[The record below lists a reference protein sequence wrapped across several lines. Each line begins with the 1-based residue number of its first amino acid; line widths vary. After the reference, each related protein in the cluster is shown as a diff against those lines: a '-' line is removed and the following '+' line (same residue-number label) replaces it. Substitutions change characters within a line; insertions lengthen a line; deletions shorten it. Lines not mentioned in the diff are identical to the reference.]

1 MRDAGTRGRAAAIR
15 YPVYVNHQGARVSL
29 AGRTLEV
36 AMKDQRLGSRLRLDE
51 MSEMIVMGNIQVTTP
66 ALQEL
71 MRRGIPVCWTTTS
84 GWFLGATSGFGHG
97 DGALRAAQHAAAADP
112 LRRIAFARIY
122 VTAKI
127 RNCRTLLRR
136 NGRGREAKLA
146 VRRLTELVESAERT
160 GNMDRLRGYE
170 GAAAAIYF
178 KTFPAMLRERAAWAA
193 ERYRGRS
200 RRPPRDPVNSAL
212 SFAYT
217 VQTRSWSVAVSSS
230 GLDLFTGFLHG
241 FRHGRPALALDMME
255 PARPR
260 IADSVVL
267 RILNSGML
275 KAGHME
281 QEGDAVL
288 LGDRGRRVL
297 LGALEDR
304 LDNTSLHDVLG
315 GSVAYRDLPFI
326 ESARLAR
333 ALRRDEEP
341 PAQMR
346 WR

>member
-1 MRDAGTRGRAAAIR
+1 MRDAAKRDRAAAIR
-15 YPVYVNHQGARVSL
+15 HPVYVNNQGARVGL
-29 AGRTLEV
+29 AGATLEV
-36 AMKDQRLGSRLRLDE
+36 AMKDRRRRQRLRLDE
-51 MSEMIVMGNIQVTTP
+51 MSEMIVLGNIQVTTP

-71 MRRGIPVCWTTTS
+71 MRRGIPVCWTTSS
-84 GWFLGATSGFGHG
+84 GWFLGATAGFGHG

-112 LRRIAFARIY
+112 ARRIAFARTW
-122 VTAKI
+122 VAAKI

-136 NGRGREAKLA
+136 NGTGREAALA
-146 VRRLTELVESAERT
+146 VRRLTELVENAECT
-160 GNMDRLRGYE
+160 GNLDKLRGYE

-193 ERYRGRS
+193 KWYRGRS
-200 RRPPRDPVNSAL
+200 RRPPRDPVNAAL
-212 SFAYT
+212 SFAYV
-217 VQTRSWSVAVSSS
+217 VQTRAWSVAVSAS

-260 IADSVVL
+260 IADSAVL
-267 RILNSGML
+267 RILNTGML

-288 LGDRGRRVL
+288 LGEHGRRVL

-304 LDNTSLHDVLG
+304 LDETILHDVLG
-315 GSVAYRDLPFI
+315 GTVAYRDLPSI
-326 ESARLAR
+326 EAARLAR
-333 ALRRDEEP
+333 ALRRGEAP

>member
-1 MRDAGTRGRAAAIR
+1 MRDAGARGCAAAIR
-15 YPVYVNHQGARVSL
+15 HPVYVSIQGARVSL
-29 AGRTLEV
+29 SGRTLEV
-36 AMKDQRLGSRLRLDE
+36 AAKDRPLCSRLRLDE
-51 MSEMIVMGNIQVTTP
+51 MSEMIVMGNVQVTTP

-71 MRRGIPVCWTTTS
+71 MRRGIPVCWTTAS
-84 GWFLGATSGFGHG
+84 GWFLGATAGFGHG

-112 LRRIAFARIY
+112 ARRIAFARTW
-122 VTAKI
+122 VAAKI

-136 NGRGREAKLA
+136 NGKGRQAKLA
-146 VRRLTELVESAERT
+146 VRRLTELVECAERT
-160 GNMDRLRGYE
+160 GNLDQLRGYE
-170 GAAAAIYF
+170 GAAAAVYF

-193 ERYRGRS
+193 ERFRGRN
-200 RRPPRDPVNSAL
+200 RRPPRDPVNAAL

-275 KAGHME
+275 KAGDVE

-288 LGDRGRRVL
+288 LGDQGRRVL

-304 LDNTSLHDVLG
+304 LERTIVHDILG